1 MKPTTAGHQ
10 SNRPALSADKS
21 NLREATDAVA
31 RFVEE
36 LQAGWDHHDADL
48 SNRHFATDIIWGSP
62 FGASV
67 DGYAELHPIHARL
80 KRSARGGNA
89 SRFEIV
95 SVRAPAPGVAV
106 AQVRRVALG
115 SDGQTIEPS
124 HDLTASFS
132 EMALYVLIRRDGVW
146 WVVAGQNTPIRPA

>member
-10 SNRPALSADKS
+10 SNRPTLSTDKS
-21 NLREATDAVA
+21 SLREATDAVV

-36 LQAGWDHHDADL
+36 LQAGWDQHDADL
-48 SNRHFATDIIWGSP
+48 SNRHFAADIIWGSP

-80 KRSARGGNA
+80 KRSATGGNA

-95 SVRAPAPGVAV
+95 SVRAPALGVAV

-115 SDGQTIEPS
+115 PDGQTIEPS
-124 HDLTASFS
+124 DDLTASFS
-132 EMALYVLIRRDGVW
+132 EMALYVLVCRDGVW
-146 WVVAGQNTPIRPA
+146 WVAAGQNTPIRPA